1 LNEYTIAFLACGS
14 FKFAPN
20 RPIPRGTDVAMAP
33 TEQHVN
39 HKYKEMLWSGLIDFR
54 TSDGVDESGTLVSLE
69 ATKLNE
75 GVHLLVPVHL

>member
-1 LNEYTIAFLACGS
+1 
-14 FKFAPN
+14 
-20 RPIPRGTDVAMAP
+20 MAP